1 MFTGAERRRQSLK
14 WVSRGQA
21 TEKGRIYQVE
31 PTELR
36 GLAEAQLEAN
46 APQEPL
52 SRSYHETQRILHEL
66 EVHQIELEMQNAE
79 ICLARDEVDTALE
92 QYRDLYD
99 FAPVGC
105 LTFGRDGAIRAAN
118 LTVAS
123 LLGID
128 RSRLLG
134 RHFGQLV
141 ADESRPAFARFL
153 GKVFSGA
160 AKVGCEVALF
170 KTGELPLFVQI
181 EAVTDASGQ
190 LCRAVV
196 IDISARRQL
205 EADHEIQHAGL
216 AARAAQLEHANL
228 ELEEVNFELEAFN
241 YTVSHDLCSP
251 LTSINGFAQVLMRI
265 GRDQFDEQAKGHLQG
280 IYASTMRMKRLIA
293 SLLDFSRAAHL
304 EIHRETFDMS
314 EMAQAVAEE
323 LTVAQPESRVT
334 FRVADGITGNGDA
347 DLCRII
353 LENLI
358 GNAWKY
364 TANQAGSAIEFG
376 MTELGGKPVY
386 FVCDNGPGFDMAH
399 AGKLFIPFQRI
410 SGIEVDGHGIGLAT
424 VKRIVRRHGGRVWAE
439 SSPGEGATFF
449 YTLD

>member
-1 MFTGAERRRQSLK
+1 MFIGTERRRQSLK
-14 WVSRGQA
+14 WVSQGQA

-36 GLAEAQLEAN
+36 GLAEAQLN
-46 APQEPL
+46 AKAPEEPL
-52 SRSYHETQRILHEL
+52 SRSYHETQRIFHEL

-99 FAPVGC
+99 FAPVGY
-105 LTFGRDGAIRAAN
+105 LTFDRDGAIRAAN
-118 LTVAS
+118 LTGAS

-134 RHFGQLV
+134 RHFGQFV
-141 ADESRPAFARFL
+141 DDEARPAFIQFL

-160 AKVGCEVALF
+160 AKVGCEVLLKREKLA
-170 KTGELPLFVQI
+170 LFVQI
-181 EAVTDASGQ
+181 EAVANASGQ
-190 LCRAVV
+190 LCRAVI
-196 IDISARRQL
+196 IDISVRRQL
-205 EADHEIQHAGL
+205 EMDHEIQHTGL
-216 AARAAQLEHANL
+216 AARAAKLEHANH
-228 ELEEVNFELEAFN
+228 ELEEANIELEAFN

-251 LTSINGFAQVLMRI
+251 LTSISGFAQILMRI
-265 GRDQFDEQAKGHLQG
+265 CRDQLDEQSKGHLQR
-280 IYASTMRMKRLIA
+280 IYASTMRMQRLIA

-304 EIHRETFDMS
+304 EIHRENVDMS
-314 EMAQAVAEE
+314 ELARVVAAE
-323 LTVAQPESRVT
+323 LGLAETESRVT
-334 FRVADGITGNGDA
+334 FQAVEGITGYA
-347 DLCRII
+347 DEGLCRII

-364 TANQAGSAIEFG
+364 AANRVGTVIEFG
-376 MTELGGKPVY
+376 MTELGGKQVF

-410 SGIEVDGHGIGLAT
+410 SGIEVGGHGIGLAT